1 MCIWQ
6 DGLDSVS
13 TDWGAHQ
20 GDGVWEETVLVCA
33 FIGVQWPVAPAG
45 GQQWDQVVSRDS
57 AVMFAACLLTLE
69 TYWSWMERRLAL
81 MILSAALID
90 PSVSVS
96 PVIPL
101 DICREPEWLQS

>member
-69 TYWSWMERRLAL
+69 MYWSWMDRRLAL